1 MADNAFPGWGGAP
14 PSRPP
19 AGTAGAPI
27 LLSSDSDGDTPDRPR
42 AGGRVVVSDDERD
55 TPAAAPSA
63 ASAAKADALAADLA
77 SFAVR
82 PPAASSSPA
91 TPAGQVVP
99 VPVVAA
105 EAQALPSTDTP
116 PPTAT
121 PDAPPLV
128 AGPRGEFLLDGR
140 VTARLYPH
148 QREGVVWLASC
159 LVTGR
164 GGILADEMGLG
175 KTLQVAAAVRGA
187 LDSGL
192 ARRVLVVAPKT
203 LLGQWAA
210 ELAVVGLKSMTH
222 EYLSSVSSERAAALA
237 AVGPPTGAG
246 ILLTTYGMVQHN
258 FEVLAGGP
266 APGTSQQQPSLW
278 DVAFF
283 DEGHKLKNAKTLQ
296 ARNAR
301 ALPCRVKVL
310 LTGTPVQNELEE
322 LHALLDLAA
331 PGLLGTAAN
340 FRDEFARRIAR
351 GTDRAASEL
360 ERAEGAGA
368 AVELRRRIA
377 PAFLRHEKETALK
390 PALSAAG
397 PSADA
402 ATTGSEPKPS
412 SAPPALGT
420 KTDLVVWLTLQPTQR
435 ELYAAFLRS
444 DAVRAALNKTSSPL
458 AAITIL
464 KKICDHPALL
474 TERAA
479 AAAAADAARRGDE
492 EEEEDDDDDDPE
504 FLPGDDG
511 ATSTV
516 TAKNARGR
524 ATPAE
529 ASSPAPPANPD
540 ETWLDRAHAAIE
552 ARLLAQIQERGADAS
567 AKTAFAPALVARLV
581 AAGHRCLLF
590 SQSRVMLDI
599 LQADLHT
606 GRGLTVAR
614 IDGTMASASDR
625 AATVAAFQRPDGA
638 QVLLLSTGVGGL
650 GLTLTSATRVILV
663 DPSWNPAADSQAVD
677 RAYRIGQTQDVVVY
691 RLISAG
697 TVEEKIYRKQ
707 VFKEGLSRAPLKPG
721 QAFRYFSQD
730 QLTDLFSLDESAM
743 ARSATAD
750 ALEAAHPG
758 ATNAAARASWGELIG
773 LPGVVGVS
781 DHGLLYSRDGEGRV
795 ARHVPPAPPAPK
807 PPPGT
812 ATGRGRGQG
821 ASSSSTGAWPPWP
834 AGATPKPPQRPAWAA
849 AAGRGRGRGSGSS
862 ARGRRGGGSTGRGRG
877 RRPQRAEDVIVDA
890 AANVLGGLLGR
901 AFRWG
906 ARVLS
911 PKNEAQASAP
921 PPPRS
926 DGG

>member
-1 MADNAFPGWGGAP
+1 MANNALPGWGGAP
-14 PSRPP
+14 PLRPP

-27 LLSSDSDGDTPDRPR
+27 LLSSDSDGDTPARPG
-42 AGGRVVVSDDERD
+42 ASTRVVLSDDD
-55 TPAAAPSA
+55 TPAPSA
-63 ASAAKADALAADLA
+63 AAAAKADALAADLA
-77 SFAVR
+77 SLAVR
-82 PPAASSSPA
+82 PPPASSSPA

-99 VPVVAA
+99 VPAVAG
-105 EAQALPSTDTP
+105 EAQALHSTDTP
-116 PPTAT
+116 PPT
-121 PDAPPLV
+121 DAPDGPPLI

-148 QREGVVWLASC
+148 QREGVAWLAGC

-210 ELAVVGLKSMTH
+210 ELAVVGLGSMTH
-222 EYLSSVSSERAAALA
+222 EYLSSVPSERAAALA

-246 ILLTTYGMVQHN
+246 VLLTTYGMVQHN
-258 FEVLAGGP
+258 FEALAGGGGGGGS
-266 APGTSQQQPSLW
+266 APGTPQQPSLW

-283 DEGHKLKNAKTLQ
+283 DEGHKLKNVKTLQ

-377 PAFLRHEKETALK
+377 PAFLRREKESALK
-390 PALSAAG
+390 PAPSASVGG
-397 PSADA
+397 PSGAV
-402 ATTGSEPKPS
+402 TTGSEPTPS
-412 SAPPALGT
+412 SGPPALGT

-464 KKICDHPALL
+464 KKVCDHPGLL

-479 AAAAADAARRGDE
+479 AAAAAGARRRGDE
-492 EEEEDDDDDDPE
+492 EEEEGDDDDDDDPE
-504 FLPGDDG
+504 SQPGDDG
-511 ATSTV
+511 ATSTAG
-516 TAKNARGR
+516 AKGGRRR
-524 ATPAE
+524 ATPA
-529 ASSPAPPANPD
+529 ASSSSAPSTAPAADN

-581 AAGHRCLLF
+581 AQGHRCLLF
-590 SQSRVMLDI
+590 SQSRAMLDI
-599 LQADLHT
+599 LQADIQG
-606 GRGLTVAR
+606 GRGLTVSR
-614 IDGTMASASDR
+614 IDGTMASAADR

-650 GLTLTSATRVILV
+650 GLTLTSATCVILV
-663 DPSWNPAADSQAVD
+663 DPSWNPAADSQAID

-697 TVEEKIYRKQ
+697 TVEEKVR
-707 VFKEGLSRAPLKPG
+707 EG
-721 QAFRYFSQD
+721 
-730 QLTDLFSLDESAM
+730 
-743 ARSATAD
+743 
-750 ALEAAHPG
+750 
-758 ATNAAARASWGELIG
+758 
-773 LPGVVGVS
+773 GVCV
-781 DHGLLYSRDGEGRV
+781 
-795 ARHVPPAPPAPK
+795 
-807 PPPGT
+807 
-812 ATGRGRGQG
+812 
-821 ASSSSTGAWPPWP
+821 
-834 AGATPKPPQRPAWAA
+834 
-849 AAGRGRGRGSGSS
+849 
-862 ARGRRGGGSTGRGRG
+862 
-877 RRPQRAEDVIVDA
+877 
-890 AANVLGGLLGR
+890 
-901 AFRWG
+901 
-906 ARVLS
+906 
-911 PKNEAQASAP
+911 
-921 PPPRS
+921 
-926 DGG
+926 